1 MLIVLFLLVA
11 GLSCCGLTYWI
22 CNYALTKKLLD
33 IPNNRSSHS
42 IPTPR
47 GGGVS
52 VVVIFL
58 ISLLNLQFFDLITL
72 DNSLLATLIFS
83 SLLIAGVGFWDDFH
97 AISARWRFSIHIIA
111 IFLITLS
118 LPQLP
123 ALILFNISLNI
134 PIITIFF
141 YTLALAWLL
150 NLYNFMDGIDGLAST
165 EAISVCVGALLLL
178 LMGSETSWNLIIT
191 LLVVCLIGF
200 LIWNWPHAKIFMG
213 DACSGFLGFI
223 LGVFALLTALEGM
236 INLWS
241 WMILLAFFINDA
253 SVTLIDRFLRG
264 EKWYE
269 AHCTHAYQYQAHRLI
284 QKFEGQGVPHKL
296 ARTRSHTQINLAVL
310 AINSFWLL
318 PWAILANIFIFWGL
332 IITIIAYLPLIFLV
346 RHIRN
351 NRCLVD

>member
-1 MLIVLFLLVA
+1 M
-11 GLSCCGLTYWI
+11 
-22 CNYALTKKLLD
+22 
-33 IPNNRSSHS
+33 PNNRSSHS

-58 ISLLNLQFFDLITL
+58 ITLVSLHYFDLILLNYRVLMTL
-72 DNSLLATLIFS
+72 VFS

-97 AISARWRFSIHIIA
+97 AISARWRFSIHLLA

-123 ALILFNISLNI
+123 VLVLFNLSFNV
-134 PIITIFF
+134 PVVMTIF

-165 EAISVCVGALLLL
+165 EAISVCMGAVLLLL
-178 LMGSETSWNLIIT
+178 IQGELNWSLIIG
-191 LLVVCLIGF
+191 LLVSCLSGF

-223 LGVFALLTALEGM
+223 LGVFALLTALEGW

-241 WMILLAFFINDA
+241 WMILLAVFISDA
-253 SVTLIDRFLRG
+253 SVTLLARFLKG
-264 EKWYE
+264 EKWYQ
-269 AHCTHAYQYQAHRLI
+269 AHCTHAYQYKAHDLI
-284 QKFEGQGVPHKL
+284 QKFQRQGASQNL
-296 ARTRSHTQINLAVL
+296 ARIQSHTQINLTVL
-310 AINSFWLL
+310 AMNTLWLL
-318 PWAILANIFIFWGL
+318 PLAFLANTFIFWGF
-332 IITIIAYLPLIFLV
+332 IITLLAYLPLLFFV
-346 RHIRN
+346 RRIRHN
-351 NRCLVD
+351 QCLID